1 MFKKIFF
8 SILVALSSLAF
19 AQNAQHP
26 KFNIKSID
34 GKTFSIQ
41 GADNG
46 LKFSG
51 DLKGKVVLI
60 EFWGTHCPPCR
71 MSIPHYIDLNKK
83 YKDKIAM
90 LAIEVQ
96 MTPRDI
102 LLDFAKQKGI
112 NYNVFT
118 QAGNNNFVNYLA
130 ARAGGWR
137 GAIPFLLIFD
147 KTGEIKFIKLGYIS
161 EADVEG
167 VIKIL
172 LNSKKKSNE
181 RNNTKIVD
189 ANKSKKDENST
200 K

>member
-19 AQNAQHP
+19 AQNVQHP

-130 ARAGGWR
+130 ARAGWR

>member
-118 QAGNNNFVNYLA
+118 QVGNNNFVNYLA
-130 ARAGGWR
+130 ARAGWR
-137 GAIPFLLIFD
+137 SAIPFLLIFD

-181 RNNTKIVD
+181 RNNTKIID